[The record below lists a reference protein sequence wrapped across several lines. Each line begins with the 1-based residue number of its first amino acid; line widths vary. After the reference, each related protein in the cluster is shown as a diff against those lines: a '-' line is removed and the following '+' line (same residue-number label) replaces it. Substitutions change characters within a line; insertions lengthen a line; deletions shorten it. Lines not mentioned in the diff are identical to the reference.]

1 MAPGN
6 PRQGSSLGDKSDTCL
21 RTAVLKDGSVPQL
34 YDLFSA
40 RSEVGPL
47 NIGLYPEFLSLASKK
62 ILLPYVGIK

>member
-6 PRQGSSLGDKSDTCL
+6 PEGGVGLRDKWDTCL
-21 RTAVLKDGSVPQL
+21 RTAVLKNSSVPQL